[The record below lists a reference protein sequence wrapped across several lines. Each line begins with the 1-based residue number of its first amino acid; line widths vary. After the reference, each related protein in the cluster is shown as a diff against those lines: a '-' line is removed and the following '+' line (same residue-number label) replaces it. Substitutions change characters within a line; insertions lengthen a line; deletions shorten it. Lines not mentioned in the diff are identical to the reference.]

1 VEGGGRRAHGGEPGA
16 AKKRL
21 RLGET
26 RRTPAAVKAEVLAL
40 VQRTHERSG
49 WAVTRILRAL
59 GLARTVFYAWQAR
72 AATDALADRSPR
84 APRTAQLFPEERAAI
99 VQYAEA
105 HPGEGYRRLAWQMVD
120 AQVVAASPSAVYDV
134 LKAAGRLYRPA
145 PEPGSGRKPP
155 APTRPDQRWHVDV
168 LYLWVLGRWYFLVTI
183 IDAYSRYIV
192 QWELCWTLT
201 GDAMALVLQAALDTT
216 PGATPEVVSDN
227 GPEFI
232 NRDFVTVLKAQGL
245 KQIRTRFYHPE
256 SNGVLERYHRTFR
269 EEGWGQAPPAN
280 YPAAQAL
287 IGEWVTTYNTTRLHS
302 ALHYLPPAEY
312 YRGAPEARLAER
324 RAQLQAA
331 RHRRRDAWAAYA
343 VASRAA
349 EGGPPR
355 PGGGHSD
362 MGRPTIV
369 DSRPPGARRSSVSPH
384 RTPVQTGTDTVST

>member
-1 VEGGGRRAHGGEPGA
+1 
-16 AKKRL
+16 
-21 RLGET
+21 
-26 RRTPAAVKAEVLAL
+26 
-40 VQRTHERSG
+40 
-49 WAVTRILRAL
+49 VTRILQTL

-72 AATDALADRSPR
+72 ATADALADRSPR
-84 APRTAQLFPEERAAI
+84 APRTAQLLPEERAAI
-99 VQYAEA
+99 VCYAEA

-145 PEPGSGRKPP
+145 PEAGSGRKPP
-155 APTRPDQRWHVDV
+155 AATRPDQRWHVDV
-168 LYLWVLGRWYFLVTI
+168 LYLWVLGRWYFLVTV

-201 GDAMALVLQAALDTT
+201 GDAMALVLQAAIDKT

-269 EEGWGQAPPAN
+269 DEGWGQAQPAD

-287 IGEWVTTYNTTRLHS
+287 IRDWVTTYNTTRLHS
-302 ALHYLPPAEY
+302 ALNYLPPADY
-312 YRGAPEARLAER
+312 YRGNPEVPLAGRRARLA
-324 RAQLQAA
+324 AA
-331 RHRRRDAWAAYA
+331 RQRRRDAWEAYHAAA
-343 VASRAA
+343 RPAPSGPHRAA
-349 EGGPPR
+349 GGYP
-355 PGGGHSD
+355 D
-362 MGRPTIV
+362 MGRVASV
-369 DSRPPGARRSSVSPH
+369 DSRPPGVRRDSAAPPRGPAQPSPAGPSSPTRSAPTAHRKGSP
-384 RTPVQTGTDTVST
+384 

>member
-1 VEGGGRRAHGGEPGA
+1 MEECRRGTDRGEPGA
-16 AKKRL
+16 PKKRL

-40 VQRTHERSG
+40 VQRTRERND
-49 WAVTRILRAL
+49 WPVARILRAL

-72 AATDALADRSPR
+72 AAADALADRSPR
-84 APRTAQLFPEERAAI
+84 APRTAQLLPEERAAS
-99 VQYAEA
+99 VRYAEA

-120 AQVVAASPSAVYDV
+120 AEVVAASPSAVYDV
-134 LKAAGRLYRPA
+134 LQAAGRLYRPA
-145 PEPGSGRKPP
+145 PDPGSGRKPP
-155 APTRPDQRWHVDV
+155 PVTRPDQRWHVDV
-168 LYLWVLGRWYFLVTI
+168 LYLWVLGRWYFLVTV

-201 GDAMALVLQAALDTT
+201 GDAMALVLQAALDRT

-269 EEGWGQAPPAN
+269 EEGWGQAQPAA

-287 IGEWVTTYNTTRLHS
+287 IAQWVHTYNRTWGGDVGNLLNLFLKTCSPGRWGLHGRIW
-302 ALHYLPPAEY
+302 AYPD
-312 YRGAPEARLAER
+312 GAGYGSLRWPVAGEGFLMGCLVGLCRARL
-324 RAQLQAA
+324 
-331 RHRRRDAWAAYA
+331 
-343 VASRAA
+343 
-349 EGGPPR
+349 PC
-355 PGGGHSD
+355 
-362 MGRPTIV
+362 
-369 DSRPPGARRSSVSPH
+369 
-384 RTPVQTGTDTVST
+384 